1 MADIVQRLA
10 PRTGCLTV
18 VDHRTPDGPVRGLA
32 CLSWVYKEVLEW
44 SLIRI
49 AVLLLVGF
57 AAAFGLVQTTTL
69 DLDAPVAHV
78 LLWVGCAL
86 LCWPLW
92 HAVLAGVLYLV
103 RLRPP
108 LQIALAAGLASVFA
122 TLPCAAVVYSV
133 SGWVRGQYPGA
144 LAVYAEV
151 ATLAFLLSG
160 LLHYI
165 ACQRVK
171 ERYAHL
177 AMAPAATT
185 GQFIGPARGT
195 AAGAFFDRLPPMLG
209 EDIVYL
215 GVSGHYLNVVTTAGS
230 HPVLM
235 RLSDAVAALGDLGMQ
250 VHRSYWVAF
259 GHVAGT
265 VRRDGRTMV
274 CLTGG
279 DEVPVSRRYAA
290 EVRAAVET
298 R

>member
-1 MADIVQRLA
+1 M
-10 PRTGCLTV
+10 
-18 VDHRTPDGPVRGLA
+18 
-32 CLSWVYKEVLEW
+32 YKEVLEW
-44 SLIRI
+44 RLIRV
-49 AVLLLVGF
+49 AFLLLVAF

-69 DLDAPVAHV
+69 NIDAPVTHV

-92 HAVLAGVLYLV
+92 HAVLAGVLYLM

-108 LQIALAAGLASVFA
+108 LEIALAAVLATVFA
-122 TLPCAAVVYSV
+122 TLPCTAIVYSV

-177 AMAPAATT
+177 AMAPAATA
-185 GQFIGPARGT
+185 GEAAGRASAT
-195 AAGAFFDRLPPMLG
+195 AASGFFDRLPPMLG

-215 GVSGHYLNVVTTAGS
+215 GVSGHYLNVVTTVGLPSGADAPVRCGGRAGRS
-230 HPVLM
+230 RDAGTPVL
-235 RLSDAVAALGDLGMQ
+235 LGGVSSPRGHGAPGRAHVGLRDRRRGSSREQEATRPPCARRSRWDNPPGRRRRKGLRECYRRRSWLDL
-250 VHRSYWVAF
+250 VLRSS
-259 GHVAGT
+259 GLE
-265 VRRDGRTMV
+265 R
-274 CLTGG
+274 
-279 DEVPVSRRYAA
+279 
-290 EVRAAVET
+290 
-298 R
+298 